1 MRREKIPRRM
11 AGLIAC
17 GERKSRQSAAKVSQI
32 QGIQHIC
39 SRPGLFWNGA
49 GRPVKPT
56 GSHTVVP
63 PTSDWAK
70 GKMAEDTLTTSGI
83 GRHGAT
89 RLPSVDVDSFNI
101 ELKDDDGFL
110 GDRASKGA
118 FRKILDT
125 LRKPLKKN
133 GEDPLGSKSA
143 EAIGKSGLD
152 EALVGDDIGAAALVH
167 GAIEEFAQELAY
179 VTRRFLKT
187 KGWADTERIVVGG
200 GFRESRVGEL
210 AIARTDIILK
220 AEDFKVEMV
229 PIRFDPDDAGLIGCL
244 HLAPS
249 WIFEAHDSIL
259 AVDIGGTNIRCG
271 VVETRWK
278 KAPDLSKASVWKSE
292 LWRHADDEPTREGTV
307 KRLVK
312 MLKELIAAADTEG
325 LKLAPFIGIACP
337 GVINEDGSI
346 EKGAQNLPGNWESS
360 KFNLPTSL
368 VEAIPEIGDHDT
380 AVLMHNDG
388 VAQGLSEVPFMQ
400 DVERWGVL
408 TIGTGL
414 GNARFTNRRKDKGKS
429 GNDDKD
435 KDEKKDKKSKD

>member
-1 MRREKIPRRM
+1 
-11 AGLIAC
+11 
-17 GERKSRQSAAKVSQI
+17 
-32 QGIQHIC
+32 
-39 SRPGLFWNGA
+39 
-49 GRPVKPT
+49 
-56 GSHTVVP
+56 
-63 PTSDWAK
+63 
-70 GKMAEDTLTTSGI
+70 MAEDTVTTTGI
-83 GRHGAT
+83 ARHGAT
-89 RLPSVDVDSFNI
+89 RLPSVEVDSFNI

-118 FRKILDT
+118 FRKILDG

-133 GEDPLGSKSA
+133 GDDPLGKKSA
-143 EAIGKSGLD
+143 GEIAKSDLD
-152 EALVGDDIGAAALVH
+152 AALVGDDVGAAALVH

-179 VTRRFLKT
+179 VTGKFLKT
-187 KGWADTERIVVGG
+187 KAWADTERIVVGG
-200 GFRESRVGEL
+200 GFRQSRVGEL

-220 AEDFKVEMV
+220 AEDFKVDLV
-229 PIRFDPDDAGLIGCL
+229 PIRFHPDDAGLIGTL

-278 KAPDLSKASVWKSE
+278 KAPDLSKAAVWKSE
-292 LWRHADDEPTREGTV
+292 LWRHADDEPTREGAV

-312 MLKELIAAADTEG
+312 MLKDLIAASEDEG

-360 KFNLPTSL
+360 KFNLPASL
-368 VEAIPEIGDHDT
+368 VEAIPTIGDHDT

-400 DVERWGVL
+400 DVEHWGVL

-414 GNARFTNRRKDKGKS
+414 GNARFTNRRKDN
-429 GNDDKD
+429 GNE
-435 KDEKKDKKSKD
+435 KDEKKAKKTKD

>member
-1 MRREKIPRRM
+1 M
-11 AGLIAC
+11 GSLSVIAL
-17 GERKSRQSAAKVSQI
+17 GIRQGK
-32 QGIQHIC
+32 G
-39 SRPGLFWNGA
+39 NG
-49 GRPVKPT
+49 
-56 GSHTVVP
+56 
-63 PTSDWAK
+63 
-70 GKMAEDTLTTSGI
+70 GKMSETIVTTAGI

-118 FRKILDT
+118 FRQILDT

-133 GEDPLGSKSA
+133 GDDPLGKKAAEDIAKS
-143 EAIGKSGLD
+143 ELD
-152 EALVGDDIGAAALVH
+152 EALVGDDIHAAALVH
-167 GAIEEFAQELAY
+167 GAIEEFALELAH
-179 VTRRFLKT
+179 VTGRFLKT
-187 KGWADTERIVVGG
+187 KAWADTERIVVGG
-200 GFRESRVGEL
+200 GFRQSRVGEL

-220 AEDFKVEMV
+220 ADGFEIDLM
-229 PIRFDPDDAGLIGCL
+229 PIRYHPDEAGLIGCL

-249 WIFEAHDSIL
+249 WVFEAHDSIL

-278 KAPDLSKASVWKSE
+278 KASDLSKASVWKSE
-292 LWRHADDEPTREGTV
+292 LWRHADDEPTREGSV

-312 MLKELIAAADTEG
+312 MLKGLITEADAEG

-360 KFNLPTSL
+360 KFNLPASL
-368 VEAIPEIGDHDT
+368 VEAISQIGDHDT

-388 VAQGLSEVPFMQ
+388 VAQGLSEIPFMQ

-414 GNARFTNRRKDKGKS
+414 GNARFSNRRKDR
-429 GNDDKD
+429 D
-435 KDEKKDKKSKD
+435 KDERKEKKDRN

>member
-1 MRREKIPRRM
+1 M
-11 AGLIAC
+11 
-17 GERKSRQSAAKVSQI
+17 
-32 QGIQHIC
+32 
-39 SRPGLFWNGA
+39 
-49 GRPVKPT
+49 
-56 GSHTVVP
+56 GSTAVVLP
-63 PTSDWAK
+63 ESDRGK
-70 GKMAEDTLTTSGI
+70 GKMAEEAITTTGI
-83 GRHGAT
+83 ARHGAS

-118 FRKILDT
+118 FRGILDS

-133 GEDPLGSKSA
+133 GEDPLGSKAA
-143 EAIGKSGLD
+143 EAITKSALD

-179 VTRRFLKT
+179 VTQRFLKT
-187 KGWADTERIVVGG
+187 KAWADTGRIVVGG

-220 AEDFKVEMV
+220 AQGAKVDLM
-229 PIRFDPDDAGLIGCL
+229 PIRYHPDAAGLVGCL

-271 VVETRWK
+271 VVDTRWK

-292 LWRHADDEPTREGTV
+292 LWRHADDEPTREGAV

-312 MLKELIAAADTEG
+312 MLKGLIAAADSEG

-337 GVINEDGSI
+337 GVIDGDGSI

-360 KFNLPTSL
+360 KFNLPASL
-368 VEAIPEIGDHDT
+368 VEAIPQIGDHDT

-388 VAQGLSEVPFMQ
+388 VVQGLSEIPFMQ

-414 GNARFTNRRKDKGKS
+414 GNARFTNRRKDK
-429 GNDDKD
+429 DKD
-435 KDEKKDKKSKD
+435 KEKDKEKEKKTRD

>member
-1 MRREKIPRRM
+1 
-11 AGLIAC
+11 
-17 GERKSRQSAAKVSQI
+17 
-32 QGIQHIC
+32 
-39 SRPGLFWNGA
+39 
-49 GRPVKPT
+49 
-56 GSHTVVP
+56 
-63 PTSDWAK
+63 
-70 GKMAEDTLTTSGI
+70 MAEETLTTSGI

-89 RLPSVDVDSFNI
+89 RLPSVNLDSFNM
-101 ELKDDDGFL
+101 ELKDDEGFL

-133 GEDPLGSKSA
+133 GEDPLGSKA
-143 EAIGKSGLD
+143 ADAIPKTTLD
-152 EALVGDDIGAAALVH
+152 EALVGSDVGAAALVH

-179 VTRRFLKT
+179 VTQRFLKT
-187 KGWADTERIVVGG
+187 KAWADTECIVVGG

-220 AEDFKVEMV
+220 AEGATVDLV
-229 PIRFDPDDAGLIGCL
+229 PIRYHPDDAGLIGCL

-278 KAPDLSKASVWKSE
+278 KAPDLSKAAVWKSE
-292 LWRHADDEPTREGTV
+292 LWRHANDEPTREGAV

-312 MLKELIAAADTEG
+312 MLKSLIEAADTAG
-325 LKLAPFIGIACP
+325 LRLAPFIGIACP

-360 KFNLPTSL
+360 KFNLPASL

-414 GNARFTNRRKDKGKS
+414 GNARFTNRRKSNGKDKNEKK
-429 GNDDKD
+429 DKD
-435 KDEKKDKKSKD
+435 KDDKKEKKGKD

>member
-1 MRREKIPRRM
+1 
-11 AGLIAC
+11 
-17 GERKSRQSAAKVSQI
+17 
-32 QGIQHIC
+32 
-39 SRPGLFWNGA
+39 
-49 GRPVKPT
+49 
-56 GSHTVVP
+56 
-63 PTSDWAK
+63 
-70 GKMAEDTLTTSGI
+70 MAEDVITSTGI
-83 GRHGAT
+83 AGHGAS

-101 ELKDDDGFL
+101 ELKDEEGFL

-118 FRKILDT
+118 FRRILDS
-125 LRKPLKKN
+125 LRKPLKKS
-133 GEDPLGSKSA
+133 GDDPLGSKSA
-143 EAIGKSGLD
+143 DAIAKSTLD
-152 EALVGDDIGAAALVH
+152 EVLVGDDIAAAALVH
-167 GAIEEFAQELAY
+167 GAIEEFAQELAH

-187 KGWADTERIVVGG
+187 KAWADTERILVGG

-220 AEDFKVEMV
+220 SEGLKVDMV
-229 PIRFDPDDAGLIGCL
+229 PIRFHPDDAGLIGAL

-278 KAPDLSKASVWKSE
+278 KAPDLSKASVWKSD
-292 LWRHADDEPTREGTV
+292 LWRHADDEPTREGAV
-307 KRLVK
+307 KRLTK
-312 MLKELIAAADTEG
+312 MLKELIAAADSEG
-325 LKLAPFIGIACP
+325 FKLAPFVGIACP

-346 EKGAQNLPGNWESS
+346 AKGAQNLPGNWESS
-360 KFNLPTSL
+360 KFNLPASL
-368 VEAIPEIGDHDT
+368 VEAIPMIGDHDT

-414 GNARFTNRRKDKGKS
+414 GNARFTNRRKESGKENGKGKA
-429 GNDDKD
+429 
-435 KDEKKDKKSKD
+435 KDEKKDSKPVK

>member
-1 MRREKIPRRM
+1 
-11 AGLIAC
+11 
-17 GERKSRQSAAKVSQI
+17 
-32 QGIQHIC
+32 
-39 SRPGLFWNGA
+39 
-49 GRPVKPT
+49 
-56 GSHTVVP
+56 
-63 PTSDWAK
+63 
-70 GKMAEDTLTTSGI
+70 MAEDIIATTGI

-118 FRKILDT
+118 FRKILDA

-133 GEDPLGSKSA
+133 GEDPLGDKSA
-143 EAIGKSGLD
+143 HDITKSTLD
-152 EALVGDDIGAAALVH
+152 EALVGDDIRAAALVH
-167 GAIEEFAQELAY
+167 GAIEEFAQEMAH
-179 VTRRFLKT
+179 VTQRFLKT
-187 KGWADTERIVVGG
+187 KAWADTERIVVGG
-200 GFRESRVGEL
+200 GFRQSRVGEL
-210 AIARTDIILK
+210 AIARTDILLK
-220 AEDFKVEMV
+220 AEGLKVDLI
-229 PIRFDPDDAGLIGCL
+229 PIRFHPDEAGLIGCL

-249 WIFEAHDSIL
+249 WIFEAHDSIV

-278 KAPDLSKASVWKSE
+278 KAPDLSKAEVWKSE

-312 MLKELIAAADTEG
+312 MLKGLITAAEAEG
-325 LKLAPFIGIACP
+325 LKLAPFIGISCP

-360 KFNLPTSL
+360 KFNLPASL
-368 VEAIPEIGDHDT
+368 VEAIPQIGDHDT

-400 DVERWGVL
+400 DVENWGVL

-414 GNARFTNRRKDKGKS
+414 GNARFTNRRKE
-429 GNDDKD
+429 KD
-435 KDEKKDKKSKD
+435 KDEKKEKKSKD

>member
-1 MRREKIPRRM
+1 
-11 AGLIAC
+11 
-17 GERKSRQSAAKVSQI
+17 
-32 QGIQHIC
+32 
-39 SRPGLFWNGA
+39 
-49 GRPVKPT
+49 
-56 GSHTVVP
+56 
-63 PTSDWAK
+63 
-70 GKMAEDTLTTSGI
+70 MAEDLVATTGI
-83 GRHGAT
+83 VRHGAT

-101 ELKDDDGFL
+101 ELRDDEGFL

-118 FRKILDT
+118 FRKILDG

-133 GEDPLGSKSA
+133 GDDPLGNKAA
-143 EAIGKSGLD
+143 EAIARSTLD
-152 EALVGDDIGAAALVH
+152 DVLVGDDIGAAALVH

-179 VTRRFLKT
+179 VMRRFLKT
-187 KGWADTERIVVGG
+187 KAWADTERIVVGG
-200 GFRESRVGEL
+200 GFRQSRVGEL

-220 AEDFKVEMV
+220 SEDFQVDLV
-229 PIRFDPDDAGLIGCL
+229 PIRNHPDEAGLIGCL

-278 KAPDLSKASVWKSE
+278 KAPDLSKAAVWKSE
-292 LWRHADDEPTREGTV
+292 LWRHANDEPTREGAV

-312 MLKELIAAADTEG
+312 MLKGLISAADAEG

-360 KFNLPTSL
+360 KFNLPASL
-368 VEAIPEIGDHDT
+368 VEAIPAIGDHDT

-400 DVERWGVL
+400 DVDRWGVL

-414 GNARFTNRRKDKGKS
+414 GNARFTNRHKAK
-429 GNDDKD
+429 DKD
-435 KDEKKDKKSKD
+435 KDDKKEKDEKKEKKSKD